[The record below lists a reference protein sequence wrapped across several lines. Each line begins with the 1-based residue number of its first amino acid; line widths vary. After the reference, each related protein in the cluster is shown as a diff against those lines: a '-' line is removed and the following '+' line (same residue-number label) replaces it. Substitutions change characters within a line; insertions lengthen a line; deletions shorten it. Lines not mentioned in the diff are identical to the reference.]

1 MRANEFTSTF
11 FHPASLP
18 ISLPP
23 LELDNNYA
31 TIYSCLEEE
40 FASCEEKLK
49 EGYHEFF
56 TTCIFQSFAICTLNK
71 YQDDPIYEIIKL
83 GFIHCIKKYYNDI
96 DIAKCFYEWYKKMK
110 MP

>member
-40 FASCEEKLK
+40 FASSEEKPK
-49 EGYHEFF
+49 EGYRVLYNGLR
-56 TTCIFQSFAICTLNK
+56 SSRVSR
-71 YQDDPIYEIIKL
+71 KL
-83 GFIHCIKKYYNDI
+83 YRIELFKSSPSIL
-96 DIAKCFYEWYKKMK
+96 
-110 MP
+110 